1 VPLLV
6 DTGVLYAL
14 ADRKD
19 RWHRRCVE
27 FIRTER
33 ERLLVP
39 VCVLPEV
46 TYLLHTRLGAGAEQA
61 FVRALSAR
69 ELDIESLKDADVNRA
84 DALLE
89 RHPEIGFVDATIVAV
104 AERLKLRRLA
114 TTDRGHFSRITP
126 AHVPAFELVP

>member
-27 FIRTER
+27 LQQTAR

-39 VCVLPEV
+39 VCVVPEV
-46 TYLLHTRLGAGAEQA
+46 TYLLHTRLGAAAESA
-61 FVRALSAR
+61 FVRALVAR
-69 ELDIESLKDADVNRA
+69 ELDIEPLRDSDLQRA
-84 DALLE
+84 DALLS
-89 RHPEIGFVDATIVAV
+89 RYPEIGFVDATIVAV
-104 AERLKLRRLA
+104 AERLKLTRLA
-114 TTDRGHFSRITP
+114 TTDRGHFARIVP
-126 AHVPAFELVP
+126 AHVAAFELLP